1 MAKEQLDALTGLRFV
16 AAFAIVWLHADLYF
30 EWATS
35 GHALPLVQGVSFFFV
50 LSGFILAHVYSE
62 RKFTASSFMK
72 ARIARLWPLHIACL
86 LAVVFFIQSD
96 SQAFD
101 GPGLF
106 SKWYSFGVN
115 AVLLQSWVPT
125 TSYMFSWNSVSW
137 SISTEMFFY
146 AMFPLLLPLLKRNA
160 LAVLAIGILPI
171 VVLAFAIPMLAI
183 PREGGFF
190 DVTTVPLLYSF
201 PPSRLMEFCVGMA
214 AYRVWANI
222 RPSMPVAVVPSALIE
237 MGALAAVSAWFAGSD
252 YVADLFV
259 WSRATA
265 GWYSNGGACFAFAA
279 LIVVFSS
286 SRGPISKLLGSFV
299 MVKLGEISF
308 AIYMTHQ
315 IVMKVIKLSY
325 PEFGN
330 NPAIVLAA
338 VMIAGIVGHYCIEK
352 PAQRLLLGLRRPR
365 DLAEPAAA

>member
-1 MAKEQLDALTGLRFV
+1 MAREQLDALTGLRFL

-30 EWATS
+30 GWATS
-35 GHALPLVQGVSFFFV
+35 GHGLPLVQGVSFFFV

-62 RKFTASSFMK
+62 REFSFGSFMK

-86 LAVVFFIQSD
+86 IAVVFFVRSD

-106 SKWYSFGVN
+106 SKWYAFGVN

-146 AMFPLLLPLLKRNA
+146 AMFPLLLPLLKRS
-160 LAVLAIGILPI
+160 VLGVLIIGAIPI
-171 VVLAFAIPMLAI
+171 IVLSFAIPSFGI

-201 PPSRLMEFCVGMA
+201 PPSRLMEFCVGMV
-214 AYRVWANI
+214 AYRIWINV
-222 RPSMPVAVVPSALIE
+222 RPSMPVDFRSSAAIELVV
-237 MGALAAVSAWFAGSD
+237 LAAVWVWFSVSD
-252 YVADLFV
+252 YAADLFV
-259 WSRATA
+259 WSRAAA
-265 GWYSNGGACFAFAA
+265 GWYSNGSACFAFAA
-279 LIVVFSS
+279 LIIVLAS
-286 SRGPISKLLGSFV
+286 SRGPLSKGLGSFI

-308 AIYMTHQ
+308 SIYMTHQ
-315 IVMKVIKLSY
+315 IVMKVIKISY
-325 PEFGN
+325 PELGS
-330 NPAIVLAA
+330 PGLVLAA
-338 VMIAGIVGHYCIEK
+338 VITAGIIGHYCIEK
-352 PAQRLLLGLRRPR
+352 PAQRLLLGLKRPR
-365 DLAEPAAA
+365 SLAAPAAA